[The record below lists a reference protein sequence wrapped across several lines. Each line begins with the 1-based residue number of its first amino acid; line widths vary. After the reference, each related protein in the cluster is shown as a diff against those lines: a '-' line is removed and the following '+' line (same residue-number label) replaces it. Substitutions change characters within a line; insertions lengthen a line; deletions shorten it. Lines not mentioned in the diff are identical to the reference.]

1 MAPQKDA
8 DRIESNALS
17 VQATLSPRNGGLPFT
32 TSHHGPGP
40 MASIQTPVS
49 SVPDSLGRFGRYGG
63 RYVPETLSA
72 ALDQLERA
80 YTEAIADPAFAAE
93 LDVLLATFVGR
104 PTPLHFAERLT
115 RHSGGSQIWFKRED
129 LNHTGAHKINNTLG
143 QALLAIRM
151 GKKRII
157 AETGAGQH
165 GVATA
170 TACARF
176 GLECVVYMGSED
188 VRRQAPNVRA
198 MRLMGAEVRPV
209 ESGSR
214 TLRDAINEAMR
225 DWMASVETTHY
236 IIGSVVGP
244 HPFPRIVRD
253 FQSVIG
259 RETVEQ
265 CHQHLGRL
273 PDTVV
278 ACVGGGSNAAG
289 MFYPF
294 VDHPGVRLVGV
305 EAGGRS
311 SKPGDHAASLS
322 FGAPGI
328 LHGSLSYVL
337 QDIDGQ
343 TSDVHSVSAG
353 LDYPGVGPEHSYWR
367 DLGRVEYS
375 SVTDADALEAFDLV
389 ARSEGILPALETS
402 HALAWTAVEAGR
414 RTADDIIVVCLS
426 GRGDKDAAEIARLR
440 GLADD
445 GEQAAQA

>member
-1 MAPQKDA
+1 MATAP
-8 DRIESNALS
+8 L
-17 VQATLSPRNGGLPFT
+17 
-32 TSHHGPGP
+32 
-40 MASIQTPVS
+40 PVS
-49 SVPDSLGRFGRYGG
+49 RVPDALGRFGRYGG

-80 YTEAIADPAFAAE
+80 YAEAMVDPAFAAE
-93 LDVLLATFVGR
+93 LDALLSTFVGR

-115 RHSGGSQIWFKRED
+115 KHAGGAAIWFKRED

-143 QALLAIRM
+143 QALLAVRM

-176 GLECVVYMGSED
+176 GLDCVVYMGAED

-253 FQSVIG
+253 FQAVIG
-259 RETVEQ
+259 REAVEQ
-265 CHQHLGRL
+265 CQKHLGRL

-294 VDHPGVRLVGV
+294 VDHGDVRLVGI

-311 SKPGDHAASLS
+311 STPGEHAASLS

-337 QDIDGQ
+337 QDADGQ

-375 SVTDADALEAFDLV
+375 SVTDAEALDAFDLV
-389 ARSEGILPALETS
+389 ARREGILPALETS
-402 HALAWTAVEAGR
+402 HALAWVTAEAAR
-414 RTADDIIVVCLS
+414 RPAEEIILVCLS

-440 GLADD
+440 GLSVD
-445 GEQAAQA
+445 GSPA

>member
-1 MAPQKDA
+1 MATV
-8 DRIESNALS
+8 E
-17 VQATLSPRNGGLPFT
+17 
-32 TSHHGPGP
+32 H
-40 MASIQTPVS
+40 PVS
-49 SVPDSLGRFGRYGG
+49 RVPDALGRFGRYGG

-80 YTEAIADPAFAAE
+80 YAEAIVDPAFAAE
-93 LDVLLATFVGR
+93 LDALLSTFVGR

-115 RHSGGSQIWFKRED
+115 KHAGGAAIWLKRED

-143 QALLAIRM
+143 QALLAVRM

-176 GLECVVYMGSED
+176 GLECVVYMGAED

-259 RETVEQ
+259 REAVEQ
-265 CHQHLGRL
+265 CQARLGRL
-273 PDTVV
+273 PDMVV

-294 VDHPGVRLVGV
+294 VDHAAVRLVGI

-311 SKPGDHAASLS
+311 STPGEHAASLS
-322 FGAPGI
+322 YGAPGI

-337 QDIDGQ
+337 QDADGQ

-375 SVTDADALEAFDLV
+375 SVTDAEALDAFDLV
-389 ARSEGILPALETS
+389 ARREGILPALETS
-402 HALAWTAVEAGR
+402 HALAWAAAEAAKR
-414 RTADDIIVVCLS
+414 PASEIILVCLS

-440 GLADD
+440 GLSAD
-445 GEQAAQA
+445 GSPA

>member
-1 MAPQKDA
+1 MATTP
-8 DRIESNALS
+8 
-17 VQATLSPRNGGLPFT
+17 ATAAPL
-32 TSHHGPGP
+32 
-40 MASIQTPVS
+40 S
-49 SVPDSLGRFGRYGG
+49 SVPDALGRFGRYGG

-80 YTEAIADPAFAAE
+80 YAEAIADPGFAAE
-93 LDVLLATFVGR
+93 LDGLLAAFVGR
-104 PTPLHFAERLT
+104 PTPLLFAERLT
-115 RHSGGSQIWFKRED
+115 RHAGGAQIFFKRED
-129 LNHTGAHKINNTLG
+129 LSHTGAHKINNTLG
-143 QALLAIRM
+143 QGLLALRM
-151 GKKRII
+151 GKRRII

-176 GLECVVYMGSED
+176 GLECVVYMGEED
-188 VRRQAPNVRA
+188 VRRQAPNVRS

-209 ESGSR
+209 TSGSR

-225 DWMASVETTHY
+225 DWMGSVETTHY

-259 RETVEQ
+259 RETVAQ
-265 CHQHLGRL
+265 CRRQFGRL

-289 MFYPF
+289 MFHPL
-294 VDHPGVRLVGV
+294 VDASEVRLVGV

-311 SKPGDHAASLS
+311 GKAGDHAASLS
-322 FGAPGI
+322 YGSPGI

-337 QDIDGQ
+337 QDADGQ
-343 TSDVHSVSAG
+343 TADVHSVSAG
-353 LDYPGVGPEHSYWR
+353 LDYPGVGPEHSYWL
-367 DLGRVEYS
+367 DAGRVEYT
-375 SVTDADALEAFDLV
+375 SVTDEEALEAFDLV
-389 ARSEGILPALETS
+389 ARREGILPALETS
-402 HALAWTAVEAGR
+402 HALAWAVREAAR
-414 RTADDIIVVCLS
+414 RPADEIIVVCLS

-440 GLADD
+440 GMPG
-445 GEQAAQA
+445 GESPA

>member
-1 MAPQKDA
+1 MPRSGPDIMPAIPSTAPA
-8 DRIESNALS
+8 AAPLS
-17 VQATLSPRNGGLPFT
+17 Q
-32 TSHHGPGP
+32 
-40 MASIQTPVS
+40 
-49 SVPDSLGRFGRYGG
+49 VPDLLGRFGRFGG

-72 ALDQLERA
+72 ALEQLEAA
-80 YTEAIADPAFAAE
+80 YAEATRDPAFAAE
-93 LDVLLATFVGR
+93 LDELLGSFVGR
-104 PTPLHFAERLT
+104 PTPLLFAKRLT
-115 RHSGGSQIWFKRED
+115 QLAGGARIYFKRED
-129 LNHTGAHKINNTLG
+129 LSHTGAHKINNTLG
-143 QALLAIRM
+143 QGLLALRM
-151 GKKRII
+151 GKRRII

-176 GLECVVYMGSED
+176 GLECVVYMGVED
-188 VRRQAPNVRA
+188 VRRQAPNVRN
-198 MRLMGAEVRPV
+198 MRFMGAEVRPV
-209 ESGSR
+209 ETGSR

-225 DWMASVETTHY
+225 DWMGSVETTHY

-259 RETVEQ
+259 RETLEQ
-265 CHQHLGRL
+265 CRRQLGRL

-294 VDHPGVRLVGV
+294 VDHTEVRLVGV

-311 SKPGDHAASLS
+311 DRPGEHAASLS
-322 FGAPGI
+322 YGTPGI

-337 QDIDGQ
+337 QDPDGQ
-343 TSDVHSVSAG
+343 TADVHSVSAG

-367 DLGRVEYS
+367 DAGRVTYT
-375 SVTDADALEAFDLV
+375 SVTDARALEAFDLT
-389 ARSEGILPALETS
+389 ARQEGILPALETS
-402 HALAWTAVEAGR
+402 HALAWAVEEAAR
-414 RTADDIIVVCLS
+414 RSPDEILVVCLS

-440 GLADD
+440 GL
-445 GEQAAQA
+445 GEGGG